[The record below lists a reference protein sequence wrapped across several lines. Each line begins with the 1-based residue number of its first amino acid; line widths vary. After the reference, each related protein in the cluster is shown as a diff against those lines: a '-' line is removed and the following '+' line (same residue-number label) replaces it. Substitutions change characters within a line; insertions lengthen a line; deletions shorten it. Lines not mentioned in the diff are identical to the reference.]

1 MTKSETSGNDAAP
14 TEACANCGQALD
26 GPFCGQCGQSSTE
39 IRRPI
44 LVLATDTIGD
54 IFVWDG
60 RFLST
65 LRALFSRPGTL
76 ARAYADGQRA
86 RWTPPIRLY
95 LLVSLAFFTAMS
107 LGGVRVIAVDASPTA
122 ETVRNQDPAAQ
133 AERRERIEAARA
145 SPGGEPGM
153 RACGVMPGPDE
164 LTAEGQLV
172 YAVDTNFSITLMQT
186 GATSDARVVNAETEA
201 CMHEALASVG
211 MPPMIG
217 RLAVEAVSDPAGF
230 EARSGAAAAQAVI
243 LMVIA
248 LALINFAV
256 HPRRKLI
263 EHVILSL
270 YLHAIL
276 LPGFAL
282 TLLLTHTLGSQGNAA
297 VIAIAIGAQG
307 AQLFLFWISDRQFY
321 GSSWWGALLRLP
333 VQIIGYAA
341 AFTLAAFL
349 LILVPIL

>member
-1 MTKSETSGNDAAP
+1 MPER
-14 TEACANCGQALD
+14 CANCGAALD
-26 GPFCGQCGQSSTE
+26 GPYCGQCGQSSTE

-65 LRALFSRPGTL
+65 LRALFSRPGSL

-95 LLVSLAFFTAMS
+95 LLVSLAFFAAMS
-107 LGGVRVIAVDASPTA
+107 LGGVRVIAVNATPTGDAIRS
-122 ETVRNQDPAAQ
+122 QDAAAI
-133 AERRERIEAARA
+133 AERRDLIVTARA
-145 SPGGEPGM
+145 TNADRLGM
-153 RACGVMPGPDE
+153 LDCGVMPGPDE
-164 LTAEGQLV
+164 VNAQGQLV
-172 YAVDTNFSITLMQT
+172 YAADTNLTITFMRRGETSEARLVDAAT
-186 GATSDARVVNAETEA
+186 GACIADS
-201 CMHEALASVG
+201 LAAVG
-211 MPPMIG
+211 VPPLVR
-217 RLAVEAVSDPAGF
+217 RLAVESVRDPAGF

-248 LALINFAV
+248 LALLNLAV
-256 HPRRKLI
+256 HPKRKLI

-270 YLHAIL
+270 YLHAVL
-276 LPGFAL
+276 LPGFAV
-282 TLLLTHTLGSQGNAA
+282 TLLLTFTLGGQSTVAAIMIA
-297 VIAIAIGAQG
+297 VIAQL

-333 VQIIGYAA
+333 VLVIGYAVA
-341 AFTLAAFL
+341 LVLAAAFL
-349 LILVPIL
+349 IVLPVL